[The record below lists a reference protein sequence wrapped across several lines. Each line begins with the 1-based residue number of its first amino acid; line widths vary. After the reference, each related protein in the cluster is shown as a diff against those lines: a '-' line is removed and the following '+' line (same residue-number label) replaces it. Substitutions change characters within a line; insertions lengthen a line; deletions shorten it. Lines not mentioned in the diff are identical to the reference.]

1 MIGPPVLGCL
11 DVFGLPLLSPAGQQ
25 KDNVFTVISE
35 IHSVSR
41 AIIDFIL
48 VNPAAH
54 TFDVRGIAILKPCD
68 SRCTLGGRFG
78 VQVEK
83 PFTEQVLI
91 NAIGI
96 FYDFV
101 WHGYW

>member
-48 VNPAAH
+48 ETPPPTLLTFEVLPFSSLAIAAV
-54 TFDVRGIAILKPCD
+54 TLAAALASKLKNH
-68 SRCTLGGRFG
+68 SRNRF
-78 VQVEK
+78 
-83 PFTEQVLI
+83 
-91 NAIGI
+91 
-96 FYDFV
+96 
-101 WHGYW
+101 